1 MMKFIWEY
9 LGFSLE
15 YSNPR
20 ITPFHLLEGKV
31 KDMND
36 VMYFY
41 YTLTVRINGEI
52 VAKYDSYDEHKVEN
66 VPSAIDYIVKKNME
80 NELLEYERKTDE
92 FEKYNYYT
100 RVSLDS
106 YYGVEYFF
114 ILERFQSKFRRY
126 NKSSEF
132 NNIEEVPFNIADEY
146 SITVGE
152 GEPRRGCSIR
162 EHYGKS
168 FYIKNIPE
176 NEILRLK
183 KIAESFVQYAIE
195 EDNKIYK
202 DMQYE
207 CEKCAKN
214 FNYLKNS
221 TDDGQTRFIKCPHCG
236 YIEED

>member
-1 MMKFIWEY
+1 MNFIWENKE
-9 LGFSLE
+9 FSLE

-31 KDMND
+31 KDMKD

-52 VAKYDSYDEHKVEN
+52 VAKYDSYDEHKVED
-66 VPSAIDYIVKKNME
+66 VPYAIDFILKKDME
-80 NELLEYERKTDE
+80 NELLEYERRTDE
-92 FEKYNYYT
+92 FEKYNYYS
-100 RVSLDS
+100 RLSLDS

-126 NKSSEF
+126 NKSDEYA
-132 NNIEEVPFNIADEY
+132 NIKEVPFDVTDTY

-152 GEPRRGCSIR
+152 GEPRKGYSAK

-168 FYIKNIPE
+168 FYVKNITE
-176 NEILRLK
+176 DAILGLK
-183 KIAESFVQYAIE
+183 KITESFVQYAID
-195 EDNKIYK
+195 EDNRIYK
-202 DMQYE
+202 NMQYE
-207 CEKCAKN
+207 CEKCAKS
-214 FNYLKNS
+214 FEYLKNS
-221 TDDGQTRFIKCPHCG
+221 SDDGETRFIKCPYCG